1 LAPPPLRD
9 GALWETFD
17 MSTSTGGKIIGALCL
32 AAGLAALGVLA
43 AAPSLI
49 GFGPA
54 NATALTLAGGVFTVA
69 LAAAVRN

>member
-1 LAPPPLRD
+1 LTPPRRRD
-9 GALWETFD
+9 GTVLETFN
-17 MSTSTGGKIIGALCL
+17 MSRSVGGRIIGGLCVV
-32 AAGLAALGVLA
+32 AGVAALGVLA

-69 LAAAVRN
+69 LAAAVRH